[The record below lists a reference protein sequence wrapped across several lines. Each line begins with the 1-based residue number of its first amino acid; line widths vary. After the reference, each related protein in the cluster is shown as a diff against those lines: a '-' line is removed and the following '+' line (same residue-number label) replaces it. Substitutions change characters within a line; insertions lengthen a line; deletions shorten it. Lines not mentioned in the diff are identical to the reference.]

1 MSKLRVLDLF
11 SGIGGFSL
19 GLERTGGFET
29 VAFCEIDPFCQ
40 RVLKKHWPDVPIY
53 NDVRNLEHDG
63 AVDVITGG
71 FPCQDMSQCGRK
83 LGIED
88 GERSGLWKFMF
99 QAIGRHKP
107 KYVIIEN
114 VTGLITGE
122 SGRWFAKLL
131 SDLAIIGY
139 DAQWHCI
146 SIADIGGGCQRRR
159 IWFIAYPN
167 QNGWLCAEKI
177 YNSIAFQISQ
187 IRTPR
192 SVLALLAHY
201 KRVQIK
207 KIYPDHRKLDG
218 LSDAVDSVER
228 LGNTVSPIITKIIG
242 HAILAA
248 EAA

>member
-1 MSKLRVLDLF
+1 MNKLKVLDLF

-29 VAFCEIDPFCQ
+29 VAFCEIDEHAK
-40 RVLKKHWPDVPIY
+40 RVLKKNWDKIPIY
-53 NDVRNLEHDG
+53 EDVKDFKHDG
-63 AVDVITGG
+63 AIDAITGG
-71 FPCQDMSQCGRK
+71 FPCQDMSQCGKK

-88 GERSGLWKFMF
+88 GARSGLWKFMF
-99 QAIGRHKP
+99 EAIGRYKP

-114 VTGLITGE
+114 VPGLITGE

-131 SDLAIIGY
+131 SDLAFIGY

-146 SIADIGGGCQRRR
+146 SIADVGGGCQRRR
-159 IWFIAYPN
+159 IWVIAYPN
-167 QNGWLCAEKI
+167 QNGWICAEKI
-177 YNSIAFQISQ
+177 YNSIALQISKV
-187 IRTPR
+187 RTPR
-192 SVLALLAHY
+192 SILALLTYY
-201 KRVQIK
+201 KQVQTE

-218 LSDAVDSVER
+218 LSDVVDRVER